1 MSTVDTGST
10 QAATLG
16 LLYRSHYDWLREWLA
31 RRLGNRETGADLA
44 QDTFVRLLIKHREGR
59 IVAAAGAAPKEHTRA
74 YLTTIAN
81 GLLVDH
87 LRRRKVER
95 AYADAIALLPQ
106 DLVPSAEDAARLQEA
121 LVAIDRFLST
131 LTPKIRATFLLSRL
145 DGYSYP
151 SIAAL
156 LGVSLSSVEKYMATA
171 LRQLYL
177 LRLPSD

>member
-1 MSTVDTGST
+1 M
-10 QAATLG
+10 
-16 LLYRSHYDWLREWLA
+16 
-31 RRLGNRETGADLA
+31 
-44 QDTFVRLLIKHREGR
+44 
-59 IVAAAGAAPKEHTRA
+59 
-74 YLTTIAN
+74 
-81 GLLVDH
+81 
-87 LRRRKVER
+87 RRRKVER